1 MVYAQESFKTPEG
14 LKFQEICENAAVL
27 IIGGSE
33 TTPSALAGI
42 IYLLLCN
49 PTSLATLT
57 SYLRTSFQSIDEIN
71 SITVNIDYLLAVL
84 NEALR
89 MYPPVG
95 TFLSRVTPPEGCFI
109 AGRFIPG
116 NTSVSVSQRG
126 VNRSASN
133 FLRPNEFAP
142 QRWTGDAEFWD
153 DKLKV
158 VQSFSVGPRNC
169 IGRNLAFFEMKLVLA
184 KFLYS
189 FDLELCEES
198 RDWMEG
204 QKVLFF
210 NQRPPLMVRLKPYV
224 RVDES

>member
-1 MVYAQESFKTPEG
+1 MVYAQKSFNTPEG
-14 LKFQEICENAAVL
+14 LTFQEICENAAVL
-27 IIGGSE
+27 TIGGSE
-33 TTPSALAGI
+33 TTPSALSGVT
-42 IYLLLCN
+42 YLLLCN

-57 SYLRTSFQSIDEIN
+57 SYLRTTFQSVEEIN

-95 TFLSRVTPPEGCFI
+95 SFLSRVTPPEGCFI
-109 AGRFIPG
+109 AGRFVPG
-116 NTSVSVSQRG
+116 NTSVSVSQWG

-133 FLRPNEFAP
+133 FVRPNEFAP
-142 QRWTGDAEFWD
+142 QRWRGDAEFRD

-198 RDWMEG
+198 RGWMED
-204 QKVLFF
+204 QKVLFL
-210 NQRPPLMVRLKPYV
+210 NQRPPLMVKLKPYV
-224 RVDES
+224 KA